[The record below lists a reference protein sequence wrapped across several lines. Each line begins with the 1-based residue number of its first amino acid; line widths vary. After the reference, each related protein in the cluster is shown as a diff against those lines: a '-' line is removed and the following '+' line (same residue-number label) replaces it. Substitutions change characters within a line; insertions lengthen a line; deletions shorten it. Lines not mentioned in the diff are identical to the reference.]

1 MQDESSITLSVA
13 EPTAAALP
21 AHPQLFAIAVT
32 DDLAEPSSRHVL
44 DDIDEVR
51 FGRGP
56 RRHSRSLV
64 DSRRVLE
71 LRIPDG
77 RMSTDHGKLVRTS
90 GGWMLE
96 DPASKN
102 GAIVNGAVSRRA
114 AIGDDSVFE
123 LGHTFFVMRGGHLE
137 PNAPDDVRDD
147 TLVAAHPSLVTFD
160 GELADRFAAL
170 ARIAPTDV
178 AVMIHGDTG
187 TGKEIVARAVHAL
200 SARTGALVAVNCVA
214 MPATSL
220 ESELRS
226 AHGGTLF
233 LDEVGELVAASQA
246 AFLRLLDDRDAALDA
261 RVCSST
267 LQDLDA
273 LVDKGVIRRDLY
285 ARLLGFSV
293 VLPQLRDRLVDF
305 GLITR
310 RLLATIPNGPT
321 VKLAPAALRAMLAY
335 RWPLNIRELGTVLT
349 TAVALCDGT
358 IEIAHLP
365 DAVRRTPAP
374 EPEREDP
381 ADLRERLIHLLTQHH
396 GNVLAV
402 SKAMK
407 ARRTQVY
414 RWVHR
419 FNIRVDE
426 FRR

>member
-13 EPTAAALP
+13 EPTPLALP
-21 AHPQLFAIAVT
+21 AHPQLFAIAIT
-32 DDLAEPSSRHVL
+32 DDLSEPSSRHVL

-56 RRHSRSLV
+56 HRHARSLV
-64 DSRRVLE
+64 EGKRVLE

-77 RMSTDHGKLVRTS
+77 RMSTEHGKLVRTS
-90 GGWMLE
+90 GGWILE
-96 DPASKN
+96 DPLSKN

-114 AIGDDSVFE
+114 AIGDDTVFE
-123 LGHTFFVMRGGHLE
+123 LGHTFFVVRGGHLE
-137 PNAPDDVRDD
+137 PNARNDVRDD
-147 TLVAAHPSLVTFD
+147 TLVAAHPSLATFD

-170 ARIAPTDV
+170 ARIAPTNV
-178 AVMIHGDTG
+178 AVMVHGDTG
-187 TGKEIVARAVHAL
+187 TGKEIVARAVHGL
-200 SARTGALVAVNCVA
+200 SGRTGALVAVNCIA

-220 ESELRS
+220 EAELRS
-226 AHGGTLF
+226 AHRGTLF
-233 LDEVGELVAASQA
+233 LDEVGELPAASQA
-246 AFLRLLDDRDAALDA
+246 TFLRLLEDRDTALDA

-273 LVDKGVIRRDLY
+273 LVDKGVLRRDLY
-285 ARLLGFSV
+285 ARLLGFTV

-310 RLLATIPNGPT
+310 RLLATIPKGTT
-321 VKLAPAALRAMLAY
+321 VKLAPAALRTMLAY

-349 TAVALCDGT
+349 AAVALCDGT
-358 IEIAHLP
+358 IETAHLP

-381 ADLRERLIHLLTQHH
+381 ADLRERLIQLLTQHH